1 MSTVILCLYITTERK
16 RTDAMGIVELFLVLL
31 KVYAIFGLQAI
42 NLVTFLI
49 LVHLLEGLEQNMN
62 K

>member
-1 MSTVILCLYITTERK
+1 
-16 RTDAMGIVELFLVLL
+16 MGIVELFLVFL

-62 K
+62 KQNN